1 MKKKTKTPRTK
12 IHELIGKITQK
23 TLRKVYN
30 KKSDYYNQSLYYLNV
45 EIENNPQINKIL
57 VFTSSPAWKEV
68 DQGDLEGKRFF
79 FYCNTRVSHYTTF
92 YNLHDL
98 IEIKESETVS
108 KEAFG
113 KADQEVRKEA
123 FAETNRKKEPIW
135 DHEKN

>member
-57 VFTSSPAWKEV
+57 VFTSSPA
-68 DQGDLEGKRFF
+68 
-79 FYCNTRVSHYTTF
+79 
-92 YNLHDL
+92 
-98 IEIKESETVS
+98 
-108 KEAFG
+108 
-113 KADQEVRKEA
+113 
-123 FAETNRKKEPIW
+123 
-135 DHEKN
+135 